1 MFSPFRRRPD
11 AIRGTDPLTAAPG
24 PVFFDRTGKRLYYF
38 AAGVI
43 VLAVIVAVLPVRVTP
58 MAFDPLW
65 TVPTNSDSGFPR
77 RVLSTADDRRIPVLG
92 SEDDEVLSRVVRV
105 DRRGDQWNLVDPF
118 TNQLY
123 RVADDDDKDRIRDSA
138 YAIDHYGRPPDRH
151 LMLTF
156 DDGPDVEFTTQVLD
170 ILSREKIPATF
181 FVLGSQVVLH
191 PDVFRRMIREGHM
204 AGNHTMFH
212 VDFDEHTDF
221 RNRQEIIATDRVM
234 RATAAYASRLFR
246 IPRGDPDN
254 NTLALLQSQQ
264 LGYLQVDQDI
274 DTLDWKVSPENEVA
288 VPQLDGRGHVVLL
301 HDGGGDRSAT
311 VRMLEQLIAEAKSK
325 GYTFSTLAPLLS
337 EQELPVSNA
346 EQYPADAATY
356 HTLRLIEKAPGAVLG
371 FLFWLGMGSLTV
383 MSLLYLIL
391 ALVCQYRQNRLRWN
405 DIGDDQLPMVSVVLA
420 AFNEEKVIARTIA
433 ELRRSDYPRSRFE
446 VVAVND
452 GSTDGTLRI
461 LTELARDWP
470 KLRVVDQANSGKSS
484 AINNGIN
491 HASAVS
497 TVMVT
502 MDADTLF
509 RPDTIRNLAR
519 HFARHTHGRQVG
531 AVAGHIKVGNR
542 RNLLTAWQSL
552 EYISGICVTRMA
564 ERLLN
569 AISIV
574 PGACSAWSRTALE
587 EIGGFCDD
595 TMAEDCD
602 ATLALQRRGYR
613 ILQENNAIADT
624 EAPETIRAL
633 AKQRKRW
640 TYGNIQALWK
650 HRAMLFRPRYGALG
664 LIALPYAALSLIV
677 PLLFM
682 PLTIVAAGM
691 SLAAGNWQSIALF
704 AGFVAALHMIISIT
718 AVAMARERAWHL
730 LVVPVYRIIYEPLR
744 AYLLYASAYRAI
756 KGTIVAWDKLER
768 RNTVSAFVERHRPMP
783 PILGAQQ

>member
-1 MFSPFRRRPD
+1 MWHSLGKRLGGARE
-11 AIRGTDPLTAAPG
+11 ALTITTG
-24 PVFFDRTGKRLYYF
+24 PVFYDRTGKRLYYF
-38 AAGVI
+38 IAGVAMI
-43 VLAVIVAVLPVRVTP
+43 ALIVAVLPVRVTP

-65 TVPTNSDSGFPR
+65 TVPTNGDSGFPR
-77 RVLSTADDRRIPVLG
+77 RFLSTEEGRQVPILG
-92 SEDDEVLSRVVRV
+92 NEDDEVLSRVVRV
-105 DRRGDQWNLVDPF
+105 DRRQDRWNLVDPF
-118 TNQLY
+118 TNETY
-123 RVADDDDKDRIRDSA
+123 RVADEDDMARIGDSDH
-138 YAIDHYGRPPDRH
+138 AIDHYGRPPERS

-156 DDGPDVEFTTQVLD
+156 DDGPDVQFTTAVLD
-170 ILSREKIPATF
+170 ILSREKVPATF

-191 PDVFRRMIREGHM
+191 PDVFRRIVREGHM

-212 VDFDEHTDF
+212 VDFDDHTDF

-234 RATAAYASRLFR
+234 RATAGYASRLFR
-246 IPRGDPDN
+246 IPKGDPDN

-264 LGYLQVDQDI
+264 LGYVQVDQDI
-274 DTLDWKVSPENEVA
+274 DTLDWKVAADDELA

-311 VRMLEQLIAEAKSK
+311 IRMLEKFIAEAKSE
-325 GYTFSTLAPLLS
+325 GYTFSTLAPLLPDHL
-337 EQELPVSNA
+337 QPVSNTKP
-346 EQYPADAATY
+346 YPADTTTY
-356 HTLRLIEKAPGAVLG
+356 RALRLAEEAPGTLLG

-383 MSLLYLIL
+383 MSLLYLVF
-391 ALVCQYRQNRLRWN
+391 ALICQYKQNRVCWD
-405 DIGDDQLPMVSVVLA
+405 DIDDEKLPIISVVLA

-433 ELRRSDYPRSRFE
+433 ELRRSDYPRSKFE

-452 GSTDGTLRI
+452 GSRDDTLRI
-461 LTELARDWP
+461 LTDLARDWP
-470 KLRVVDQANSGKSS
+470 RLRVVDQPNSGKSS

-491 HASAVS
+491 HAAPQS
-497 TVMVT
+497 TVIVT

-509 RPDTIRNLAR
+509 RPDTVRNLVR
-519 HFARHTHGRQVG
+519 HFARNTHGKRVG

-542 RNLLTAWQSL
+542 RNVLTAWQSL

-650 HRAMLFRPRYGALG
+650 HRAMLFRPRYGVLG
-664 LIALPYAALSLIV
+664 MVALPYATLSLVV

-682 PLTIVAAGM
+682 PLTIIAAGM
-691 SLAAGNWQSIALF
+691 SIAAGNWQSIALY

-718 AVAMARERAWHL
+718 AVAMAHERPWHL
-730 LVVPVYRIIYEPLR
+730 LVVPIYRIIYEPLR
-744 AYLLYASAYRAI
+744 TYLLYASAYRAL

-768 RNTVSAFVERHRPMP
+768 RNSVSAFADRHHPVPM
-783 PILGAQQ
+783 LGAQQ

>member
-1 MFSPFRRRPD
+1 MFGQVTKRLTD
-11 AIRGTDPLTAAPG
+11 AAPPG
-24 PVFFDRTGKRLYYF
+24 PVFYDRTGKRLYYF
-38 AAGVI
+38 VAGIIVI
-43 VLAVIVAVLPVRVTP
+43 GLVVAVLPVRVTP

-65 TVPTNSDSGFPR
+65 TVPTNGESEFPR
-77 RVLSTADDRRIPVLG
+77 RFLSTAQGRQVPVLG
-92 SEDDEVLSRVVRV
+92 NEDIGVLSRVVRV
-105 DRRGDQWNLVDPF
+105 DRRGGGQWDLVDPF
-118 TNQLY
+118 TNETY
-123 RVADDDDKDRIRDSA
+123 RVADDDDRDRIGDSPF
-138 YAIDHYGRPPDRH
+138 AIDHYGRPPDRH

-170 ILSREKIPATF
+170 ILSREHVPATF

-191 PDVFRRMIREGHM
+191 PDVFRRIVREGHM

-212 VDFDEHTDF
+212 IDFDDHTDF
-221 RNRQEIIATDRVM
+221 RNRQEIIAADRVM
-234 RATAAYASRLFR
+234 RATAGYASRLFR
-246 IPRGDPDN
+246 IPKGDPDN

-274 DTLDWKVSPENEVA
+274 DTLDWKASPGDQLA

-311 VRMLEQLIAEAKSK
+311 IRMLEEFIAEAKSK
-325 GYTFSTLAPLLS
+325 GYAFSTLAPLLS
-337 EQELPVSNA
+337 QRYQPMSNVKP
-346 EQYPADAATY
+346 YPADTATY
-356 HTLRLIEKAPGAVLG
+356 RTLRVAEEAPGAVLG

-383 MSLLYLIL
+383 MSLLYLVL
-391 ALVCQYRQNRLRWN
+391 ALISQRRQNRLRWN
-405 DIGDDQLPMVSVVLA
+405 DIGEERLPMVSVVLA
-420 AFNEEKVIARTIA
+420 AFNEEKVIARTIT
-433 ELRRSDYPRSRFE
+433 ELHRSDYPPSKFE

-452 GSTDGTLRI
+452 GSTDDTLKI
-461 LTELARDWP
+461 LTELARGWSG
-470 KLRVVDQANSGKSS
+470 LRVVDQPNSGKSS
-484 AINNGIN
+484 AVNNAIN
-491 HASAVS
+491 HASPAS
-497 TVMVT
+497 TVIVS

-509 RPDTIRNLAR
+509 RPDTIRNMAR
-519 HFARHTHGRQVG
+519 HFARNTHGKRVG

-542 RNLLTAWQSL
+542 RNVLTAWQSL

-574 PGACSAWSRTALE
+574 PGACSAWSRQALE
-587 EIGGFCDD
+587 QIGGFCDD

-650 HRAMLFRPRYGALG
+650 HRTMLFRPRYGALG
-664 LIALPYAALSLIV
+664 MVTLPYAALSLVV

-691 SLAAGNWQSIALF
+691 SVAAGNWQSIALY
-704 AGFVAALHMIISIT
+704 AGFVAALHMIISVA
-718 AVAMARERAWHL
+718 AVAMARERLWHL
-730 LVVPVYRIIYEPLR
+730 LVVPIYRIIYEPLR
-744 AYLLYASAYRAI
+744 TYLLYASAYRAL

-768 RNTVSAFVERHRPMP
+768 RNSVSAFGESHGAMPM
-783 PILGAQQ
+783 LGAQQ